1 MEAGGR
7 LVVIFRAIRPH
18 QYRLSHMHAGV
29 HNLSA
34 PSSRNLHLG
43 RHILMG
49 DQGFDFAAETLFIK
63 LERRLALPV
72 ELKIWLQ
79 LHGLLL
85 SEISDLR
92 NQPASI
98 VQTRLY

>member
-1 MEAGGR
+1 
-7 LVVIFRAIRPH
+7 
-18 QYRLSHMHAGV
+18 MHGGV
-29 HNLSA
+29 HNLRA

-63 LERRLALPV
+63 LERRLALAV
-72 ELKIWLQ
+72 ELEDTVAIAWSTPL
-79 LHGLLL
+79 G
-85 SEISDLR
+85 ISDLK

-98 VQTRLY
+98 VHTRLY

>member
-1 MEAGGR
+1 
-7 LVVIFRAIRPH
+7 
-18 QYRLSHMHAGV
+18 
-29 HNLSA
+29 
-34 PSSRNLHLG
+34 
-43 RHILMG
+43 MG

-63 LERRLALPV
+63 LERRLALAV

-92 NQPASI
+92 NQPAFI
-98 VQTRLY
+98 V

>member
-1 MEAGGR
+1 MEAGWR
-7 LVVIFRAIRPH
+7 LVIVSLAVRPH
-18 QYRLSHMHAGV
+18 QYRLSHMHGGV
-29 HNLSA
+29 HNLRA

-43 RHILMG
+43 RHVLMG

-92 NQPASI
+92 NQPAFI
-98 VQTRLY
+98 IRTRLY